1 MKKIVIVGDRAHFKI
16 PNSSKSQL
24 TFDIPPISTVVGIL
38 QNIFGTTIN
47 NFMFG
52 YKLEYKSKE
61 REVLTIYKEVNSN
74 DGVRKLTDGDRFTKD
89 IIYVENLID
98 VRLVIYTDIENEIE
112 FKEPIVLGKAGYLGK
127 LTIEHNYKL
136 VDKQGNAYNQY
147 TPLDLGSGRVRRINT
162 LTQYNPQKGY
172 YDYWTMLVRE
182 NKELAYDKFFDED
195 EGENIVMWKWKD
207 GEASVI

>member
-16 PNSSKSQL
+16 PNSSKNQL
-24 TFDIPPISTVVGIL
+24 TFNIPPISTVVGIL

-47 NFMFG
+47 NFMLG
-52 YKLEYKSKE
+52 YKIEYKSKE

-74 DGVRKLTDGDRFTKD
+74 DGVRKLTDSDRFTKD

-98 VRLVIYTDIENEIE
+98 VRLVIYTDIENKIE
-112 FKEPIVLGKAGYLGK
+112 FKEPLVLGKAGYLGK
-127 LTIEHNYKL
+127 LIIEHNYKL
-136 VDKQGNAYNQY
+136 VDKQGTAYNQY
-147 TPLDLGSGRVRRINT
+147 TPLDLGSGRIRRINT

-182 NKELAYDKFFDED
+182 SKELTYDKFFDEN
-195 EGENIVMWKWKD
+195 EGENIVMWQWKD